1 MVSRS
6 DNLSKVLVR
15 KQFLLSAEQSARLKA
30 QAVASGM
37 TETDIVRAGIELAL
51 AQSQDETVAWKAGWE
66 RAGGLWAGRDDLDA
80 FYEAR
85 REARRLRHRRVFD
98 PS

>member
-1 MVSRS
+1 MVSQS
-6 DNLSKVLVR
+6 DNSSKALVR
-15 KQFLLSAEQSARLKA
+15 KQFLLTGDQSARLKA

-51 AQSQDETVAWKAGWE
+51 AQSQDETVGWKAGWE

-85 REARRLRHRRVFD
+85 REARRVRHRRVVD
-98 PS
+98 LS